1 MQVNLAGYNI
11 DNSLIRKLN
20 TETATPE
27 VISAAYARISRSE
40 KSITELREQAL
51 KELEKHAALIRK
63 LFLNWGIHLLL
74 NTLSLILTSLVFL
87 VYLQN

>member
-40 KSITELREQAL
+40 KSITEIAYELNFESTGQFSTFFRHKTGTTPKEFRSVASAL
-51 KELEKHAALIRK
+51 
-63 LFLNWGIHLLL
+63 
-74 NTLSLILTSLVFL
+74 
-87 VYLQN
+87 Y